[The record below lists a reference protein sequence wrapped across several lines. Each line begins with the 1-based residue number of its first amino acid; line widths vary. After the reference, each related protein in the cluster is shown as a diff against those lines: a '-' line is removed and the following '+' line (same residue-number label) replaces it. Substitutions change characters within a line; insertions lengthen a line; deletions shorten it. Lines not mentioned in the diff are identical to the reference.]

1 MGIFRN
7 MSSRQK
13 FFLILTILWM
23 VVIFSF
29 SARPG
34 SVSEQDSG
42 RVGLLIGEIFVP
54 GFEDWSEAEQQ
65 AFAETVDHPVRKTA
79 HASEYALLGILAAGA
94 CIENGRDLRRRRTE
108 IFIPW
113 LTATVYAATDEFHQL
128 FIPGRSG
135 QVSDVLLDSAGA
147 LAGVLI
153 LAGVRY
159 VWMSKK
165 RKESVTEKK
174 KGQEA

>member
-1 MGIFRN
+1 MLPSMR
-7 MSSRQK
+7 
-13 FFLILTILWM
+13 
-23 VVIFSF
+23 FSGF
-29 SARPG
+29 WRRRAR
-34 SVSEQDSG
+34 
-42 RVGLLIGEIFVP
+42 
-54 GFEDWSEAEQQ
+54 
-65 AFAETVDHPVRKTA
+65 
-79 HASEYALLGILAAGA
+79 
-94 CIENGRDLRRRRTE
+94 IENGRDLRRRRTE

-153 LAGVRY
+153 LARGVRY